1 MGTVFVPPTL
11 LSTCRALIMYKFLLL
26 FVVIATASTLRIDD
40 DDFRSLLEKLR
51 DAELNYENED
61 EMDYDEADDAP
72 LNKGSVARKVQDQL
86 NYQDMEDALTS
97 AQRKEE
103 LKDLKFLEGDN
114 DDADDKMSQQK
125 KLKLIEDLA
134 KLKKQA
140 LKRNDYS
147 VDDYDSED
155 FKNFLDLIRI
165 LRNY

>member
-51 DAELNYENED
+51 DAEMN
-61 EMDYDEADDAP
+61 YDEADDAP

-86 NYQDMEDALTS
+86 NYQDIEDALTS

-103 LKDLKFLEGDN
+103 LKDLKFLQGDMEDALTSTQHN
-114 DDADDKMSQQK
+114 NDADDK
-125 KLKLIEDLA
+125 
-134 KLKKQA
+134 
-140 LKRNDYS
+140 
-147 VDDYDSED
+147 
-155 FKNFLDLIRI
+155 
-165 LRNY
+165 

>member
-1 MGTVFVPPTL
+1 MGTHSFRSANPPVDL
-11 LSTCRALIMYKFLLL
+11 QSINHVQL

-61 EMDYDEADDAP
+61 EMNYDEADDAP

-114 DDADDKMSQQK
+114 NDADDKMSQQK